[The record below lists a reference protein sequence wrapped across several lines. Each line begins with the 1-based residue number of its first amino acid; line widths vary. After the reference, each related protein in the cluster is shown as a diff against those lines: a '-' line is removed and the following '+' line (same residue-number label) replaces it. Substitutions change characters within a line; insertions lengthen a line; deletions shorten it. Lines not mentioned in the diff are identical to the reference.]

1 MKIIGWDERHGRM
14 LLQVESR
21 DDLWCLYNVLSPGDL
36 VTARTLREIKVDDK
50 SSRKPMTLKV
60 RVEKVEFQPYTD
72 KLRIRGVVVEGPDEF
87 GVIGSYHSIAVG
99 EGSEVLI
106 EKERWSKHE
115 LDRIFKASSRKPLKA
130 LLVGIDSDEV
140 ALVLPHDYGLELVAE
155 VRLDLP
161 GKHEPSKREEVLE
174 ERIREISEKVKELIR
189 RLDLKAVAIVGP
201 GFVKDYLARE
211 LTSSTKVRV
220 YVDAAST
227 GGYQGAK
234 EAIKRGVL
242 RRVLKDFDLV
252 EEAELMDE
260 LLLHVSKG
268 DGKAAYGIEEVRRAA
283 QCGAVDKLL
292 VLDEL
297 VRSPDLELRS
307 KVEEIIEMAEKR
319 GAKVKIFSSLEE
331 PGQQLKSMGGL
342 AAILRYGL
350 DLEA

>member
-1 MKIIGWDERHGRM
+1 LKIIGWDERHGRM

>member
-1 MKIIGWDERHGRM
+1 MKVIGWDEKHGKM
-14 LLQVESR
+14 LLQVESH
-21 DDLWCLYNVLSPGDL
+21 DDLWCLYNVLNPGDL
-36 VTARTLREIKVDDK
+36 VTAKTLREVKVNDK
-50 SSRKPMTLKV
+50 SSRRPMTLKV

-87 GVIGSYHSIAVG
+87 GVVGSHHSIAVS

-115 LDRIFKASSRKPLKA
+115 LDRIFRASSKKPLKA

-155 VRLDLP
+155 ARLDLP

-174 ERIREISEKVKELIR
+174 ERIREISGKVKELVE

-201 GFVKDYLARE
+201 GFVKDHLARE
-211 LTSSTKVRV
+211 VASSTRARV
-220 YVDAAST
+220 YVDSASA
-227 GGYQGAK
+227 GGYQGVK
-234 EAIKRGVL
+234 EAIRRGVL
-242 RRVLKDFDLV
+242 RRVLRDFDVV
-252 EEAELMDE
+252 EEAELIEE

-268 DGKAAYGIEEVRRAA
+268 NGKAAYGIEDVRRAA
-283 QCGAVDKLL
+283 ECGAIDKLL

-297 VRSPDLELRS
+297 LRSPDLELRGV
-307 KVEEIIEMAEKR
+307 VEEVIDMAERR
-319 GAKVKIFSSLEE
+319 GARVKIFSSLEE
-331 PGQQLKSMGGL
+331 PGQQLKSMGGI

-350 DLEA
+350 DLET

>member
-1 MKIIGWDERHGRM
+1 MKVIGWDEKRGRM

-36 VTARTLREIKVDDK
+36 VTAKTLREVKVDDK

-99 EGSEVLI
+99 EGSELLI

-115 LDRIFKASSRKPLKA
+115 LDRIFKTSSRKPLKA

-174 ERIREISEKVKELIR
+174 ERIREISGKVKELIQ

-201 GFVKDYLARE
+201 GFVKECLARE

-220 YVDAAST
+220 YVDSAST
-227 GGYQGAK
+227 GGYQGVK
-234 EAIKRGVL
+234 EAIRRGVL

-260 LLLHVSKG
+260 LLLHVSKS

-283 QCGAVDKLL
+283 ECGAVDKLL

-350 DLEA
+350 NLEA